1 MTGMRVLV
9 LGADVIGSFNA
20 ARLARGGADV
30 TLLARGRRLADLRK
44 QGVILEDRRTGG
56 PANGPGQRF
65 PSSSGSGTRT
75 ATTSLS

>member
-9 LGADVIGSFNA
+9 L
-20 ARLARGGADV
+20 GADV

-65 PSSSGSGTRT
+65 PSRPTTT
-75 ATTSLS
+75 ALSDNAYPPIGECA